1 MNMMFRYAL
10 PLVFSLLSIANAW
23 NPLHYAF
30 DPRIHTLGNHGALGK
45 VHAAIAPVFTKM
57 IDYNIYGE
65 DIRAK
70 VISQQGVNTTILDLG
85 CGTGFSTSNGPGSVG
100 IDLSE
105 EMLNVANKIFPDKH
119 FIEGNAEDPIV
130 DGDFDVVSIMFLF
143 HEVPQ
148 FSRKRIINKAKMIA
162 HKRVIIVDIAPEYVP
177 SPLMESGEPYLRD
190 YLANIRDDLDDFK
203 EDVLVKGHVHMW
215 TYDKPPETKPIIT
228 PPPAKRYP
236 ATTKLDYRGVPMIDF

>member
-1 MNMMFRYAL
+1 MMVRYAL
-10 PLVFSLLSIANAW
+10 PLMFSVLSITNAW

-30 DPRIHTLGNHGALGK
+30 DPRIHTLGNHGVLGK
-45 VHAAIAPVFTKM
+45 VHAAIAPIFTKM

-85 CGTGFSTSNGPGSVG
+85 CGTGFSTSSGPGSVG
-100 IDLSE
+100 VDLSE
-105 EMLNVANKIFPDKH
+105 EMLNVANNIFPNKH
-119 FIEGNAEDPIV
+119 FIEGNVEDLIIE
-130 DGDFDVVSIMFLF
+130 GDFDVVSIMFLF

-162 HKRVIIVDIAPEYVP
+162 HKRVVIVDIAPEYIP
-177 SPLMESGEPYLRD
+177 SPFMESGEPYLSD
-190 YLANIRDDLDDFK
+190 YLINIRDDLDDFD
-203 EDVLVKGHVHMW
+203 EDILINGHVHMW
-215 TYDKPPETKPIIT
+215 TYNKPAEIKPIIPVPT
-228 PPPAKRYP
+228 KHYP